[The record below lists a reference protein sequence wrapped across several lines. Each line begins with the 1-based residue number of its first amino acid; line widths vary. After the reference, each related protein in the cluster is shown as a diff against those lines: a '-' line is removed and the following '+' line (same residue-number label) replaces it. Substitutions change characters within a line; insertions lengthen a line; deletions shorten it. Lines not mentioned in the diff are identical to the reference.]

1 MQPKLRH
8 PLQSG
13 CFHFSYPQTDSQF
26 KTEMAD
32 IQYFTKEGLEKLKAE
47 LLQLKTEERTRIT
60 QAIAEARDKGDL
72 SENAE
77 YDAAKEAQGQ
87 LEAKIAEMENLIA
100 NSRIIDSSQLDTSKV
115 SILCKVKV
123 KNHNVG
129 KEAEYQLVSEKE
141 ANLKENKISIKSA
154 IGAGLLGKA
163 VGDVVE
169 ITVPAGIVKL
179 EVLKISL

>member
-1 MQPKLRH
+1 M
-8 PLQSG
+8 S
-13 CFHFSYPQTDSQF
+13 
-26 KTEMAD
+26 D
-32 IQYFTKEGLEKLKAE
+32 IQYFTKEGLDKLKQE
-47 LLQLKTEERTRIT
+47 LIFLKTEERTRIT

-77 YDAAKEAQGQ
+77 YDAAKEAQGH
-87 LEAKIAEMENLIA
+87 LEDKIRQMETLIA
-100 NSRIIDSSQLDTSKV
+100 NARVIDSSQLDTSKV

-129 KEAEYQLVSEKE
+129 KEAVYQLVSETE

-163 VGDVVE
+163 KGETVE
-169 ITVPAGIVKL
+169 IKVPAGTVKL
-179 EVLKISL
+179 EILDITL